1 MNYNKEKS
9 SMIKNTLSRTITGS
23 IIIIFALWFIIFIGF
38 IDGPGFDFYALIFGA
53 LFLILGIVI
62 FFNKKEDE
70 LEKIKDQNK

>member
-1 MNYNKEKS
+1 
-9 SMIKNTLSRTITGS
+9 MIKNTLSRTVTGS
-23 IIIIFALWFIIFIGF
+23 AIIIFALWFIIFIGF
-38 IDGPGFDFYALIFGA
+38 IDGPGFDFSAVIFGA